1 LELSTPN
8 TDYVE
13 SLGLKTS
20 NVAIVHDWL
29 TGTRGGERILEA
41 LCELLPSATIFTLLH
56 VPGSVSERI
65 EEKPIR
71 TSFVQHLPSLR
82 RHYRLYLP
90 LFPRAIESLDLSGFD
105 LVISVSHC
113 VAKGAIPAEGALSIC
128 ICLTPMRYAWDQL
141 DTYFPPK
148 RLANRLLV
156 RPLIKRLRTWDSKT
170 ADRVHH
176 FVAIS
181 NFVAKRIKRYY
192 GRRSEVIYPPVD
204 LSRFTVSPDS
214 VQDYYL
220 IVSAFAPYK
229 RLSIAIE
236 AFKRLNRRLR
246 VIGQGQEE
254 KRLKALATENVEF
267 LGALSD
273 EEVAEHLTRCKA
285 LIFPGVE
292 DFGIVPLE
300 ALASGRPVVAYGAGG
315 VLETIRDGVTGILFH
330 EQTPEALI
338 DAIHR
343 ADSMRFDPDVLRR
356 SVEQF
361 DACVFKRRMSEFIAE
376 KMNA

>member
-1 LELSTPN
+1 MELQTPN
-8 TDYVE
+8 TDYVRPLE
-13 SLGLKTS
+13 LPAT

-65 EEKPIR
+65 EERLIR
-71 TSFVQHLPSLR
+71 TSFVQHLPCLR
-82 RHYRLYLP
+82 KHYRLYLP

-113 VAKGAIPAEGALSIC
+113 VAKGAVAAEGALSIC
-128 ICLTPMRYAWDQL
+128 ICLTPMRYAWDQI

-156 RPLIKRLRTWDSKT
+156 RPLMKRLRTWDSKT

-181 NFVAKRIKRYY
+181 NFVAKRITRCY

-204 LSRFTVSPDS
+204 LSRFTVEPDS

-229 RLSIAIE
+229 RLSVAIE

-254 KRLKALATENVEF
+254 RRLKALATENVEF

-273 EEVAEHLTRCKA
+273 EEVAKHLTRCKA

-315 VLETIRDGVTGILFH
+315 VLETIRDGVTGVLFH

-343 ADSMRFDPDVLRR
+343 ADSTRFEPDELRS